1 MDEIF
6 KAQLDRWHDEDD
18 HVRIIDAIRKI
29 PPSDWDYDLVGKLAR
44 AYNNVDD
51 YEAAIDLLESVR
63 DEGKGDFLW
72 HFRLGYA
79 YYYMSKYADAFREFE
94 TANQINPGDEDTEVF
109 MYLCLSGIEERVFFN
124 SSSNFIC
131 LNRRKNRTAKTWKF
145 RDNGSQDMIL
155 LYDCKMT
162 SVTAAGEDL
171 IFEFEDG
178 FFVDEDHLENPYD
191 MTLRTGKSQLI
202 LKNGKLLR
210 DAKTRSADWEDF
222 ARKISGKSF
231 EIVEE
236 KREFENDER
245 IVVYNGRVWSGGKPD
260 FESEPVFSYES
271 LVYVWDDIREDAPW

>member
-1 MDEIF
+1 MDEKF
-6 KAQLDRWHDEDD
+6 GTQLDQWHDEDD
-18 HVRIIDAIRKI
+18 HVRIIDAIREL
-29 PPSDWDYDLVGKLAR
+29 PTTEWDYDLVGKLAR

-63 DEGKGDFLW
+63 DKGQGDFLW
-72 HFRLGYA
+72 HYRLGYA

-94 TANQINPGDEDTEVF
+94 TADQINPGDEDTEVF
-109 MYLCLSGIEERVFFN
+109 IYLCLAGIEERVFLN
-124 SSSNFIC
+124 SPANMVFVG
-131 LNRRKNRTAKTWKF
+131 RKTNRTEKTWKF
-145 RDNGSQDMIL
+145 QDTGNLDMIL

-162 SVTAAGEDL
+162 KATAAGDDL

-191 MTLRTGKSQLI
+191 LTLKTGKAQLI
-202 LKNGKLLR
+202 LKRGKLLR
-210 DAKTRSADWEDF
+210 DGKAPSADWEDF

-231 EIVEE
+231 EIIEE

-245 IVVYNGRVWSGGKPD
+245 TVVYNGWVWSENAPD

-271 LVYVWDDIREDAPW
+271 LVYVWDDIREDKPW